1 MNKYILN
8 IRVSVSSY
16 QTLQFEVEGNTKED
30 AIANFENHD
39 NVRYNMLHS
48 VDVKY
53 PSHVWEEIQQ
63 TQLSRWGS
71 EDFND
76 VLVELSVTDVEEVS
90 SAVTEIRTK
99 GGYVFH
105 VLQNGK
111 VVDEVNSKDRTMSWP
126 DLASFQESMNLFEE

>member
-8 IRVSVSSY
+8 ITVSVSSY

-30 AIANFENHD
+30 AIANFETKD
-39 NVRYNMLHS
+39 YRRDLIRS

-53 PSHVWEEIQQ
+53 PSHFWEQIES

-90 SAVTEIRTK
+90 SAVAEIRTK

-126 DLASFQESMNLFEE
+126 DLASFQESMNLFEV

>member
-1 MNKYILN
+1 MSKYILDV
-8 IRVSVSSY
+8 RVSVSSY

-30 AIANFENHD
+30 AIANFETKD
-39 NVRYNMLHS
+39 YRRDLIRS

-53 PSHVWEEIQQ
+53 PSHFWEQIES

-90 SAVTEIRTK
+90 SAVAEIRTK

-126 DLASFQESMNLFEE
+126 DLASFQESMNLFEV